1 MILISPPF
9 IFNLI
14 FFFLFNQNIFKG
26 VISGVGPQKARH
38 QSHPDEVPV
47 FKGKGNKGNFEPAT
61 YGGGSGPG
69 EDGKAHKLR
78 VEQRD
83 EEERLK
89 GVYGFNQLVSDEI
102 RQDDCC
108 L

>member
-1 MILISPPF
+1 M
-9 IFNLI
+9 
-14 FFFLFNQNIFKG
+14 
-26 VISGVGPQKARH
+26 
-38 QSHPDEVPV
+38 PV

-102 RQDDCC
+102 RQDNCC
-108 L
+108 LQKTLFVSTIEIESLFETNLLFLDSYSWAIFFKKIIPCF